1 MFVECAQHLGARLMR
16 EVPVDEDNAVNV
28 IERRIRLA
36 YALCFSRP
44 PSKEE
49 LQVVGRLYK
58 EAADIDGV
66 QTDSVAAFTVA
77 RVLLNLDEFITRE

>member
-1 MFVECAQHLGARLMR
+1 MLK
-16 EVPVDEDNAVNV
+16 EVPIDKGDAASV

-36 YALCFSRP
+36 YELCFSRP
-44 PSKEE
+44 PTQGE

-58 EAADIDGV
+58 EAAGKQAVHSDRA
-66 QTDSVAAFTVA
+66 AAFAVA

>member
-1 MFVECAQHLGARLMR
+1 M
-16 EVPVDEDNAVNV
+16 NV
-28 IERRIRLA
+28 IEKRIRLA
-36 YALCFSRP
+36 YEVCFSRP

-58 EAADIDGV
+58 EAADKDGIH
-66 QTDSVAAFTVA
+66 TDLVAAFAVA